1 MSTQAEIWTIVALG
15 ALLLIDGLYAFR
27 NRHKKTTIKAASL
40 MTIAYISTAIAFGFL
55 LHLWTDHAAQQ
66 AFFAGWITEYSLSM
80 DNLFVFI
87 LIFARLQV
95 PEAKR
100 EIVLLWGIAISLILR
115 FLFLLGGLALVERW
129 AFMLFI
135 FGAFL
140 IYTGIEILRE
150 SDEKEWEEGP
160 LIRLM
165 RKKNFSLTTIALMAI
180 ALADIMFAFDS
191 IPAIIGITKDIY
203 VIVCANF
210 FALMGLRQ
218 LYFLVESL
226 MQKLIYL
233 SLGLAAILIFIGSK
247 LFFEALHSYDID
259 KVFGVH
265 VPEISLVMSLSFIIL
280 TLGGTS
286 AASLIRQQK
295 SHSPI

>member
-15 ALLLIDGLYAFR
+15 GLLLIDGLFAFK
-27 NRHKKTTIKAASL
+27 NRHKKTTIKAATV
-40 MTIAYISTAIAFGFL
+40 MTLLYISTAVTFGL
-55 LHLWTDHAAQQ
+55 LMGHWTDHRAQQ

-95 PEAKR
+95 AEAKR
-100 EIVLLWGIAISLILR
+100 EIVLLWGIAISLVLR
-115 FLFLLGGLALVERW
+115 CLFLFGGVALIKKWE
-129 AFMLFI
+129 FLLFI

-165 RKKNFSLTTIALMAI
+165 KKRKFSPIAIALMAI
-180 ALADIMFAFDS
+180 AVADLMFAFDS
-191 IPAIIGITKDIY
+191 IPAIIGITHDMY
-203 VIVCANF
+203 VILCANF

-218 LYFLVESL
+218 LYFLVETL
-226 MQKLIYL
+226 MQKLQYL
-233 SLGLAAILIFIGSK
+233 SLGLAVILIFIGAK
-247 LFFEALHSYDID
+247 LFFEALHGY
-259 KVFGVH
+259 KVDHVLGVH
-265 VPEISLVMSLSFIIL
+265 VPEISLVMSLSVIVIVL
-280 TLGGTS
+280 AGTS
-286 AASLIRQQK
+286 VASLIRNQK